1 METTTTFVLGIAAG
15 GLIITLIGSLV
26 EVLKMRK
33 QIAELRKSNAQS
45 DKELEDIHN
54 SFDKQFEMMDRTVSE
69 SHNDIM
75 RDIRETSEMIHRT
88 IDEINRHMETLA
100 QREREQTQQ
109 EVNML
114 LDEIRKH
121 AESEGR
127 IRYEDFNTLQKR
139 IDETNRYVDSRID
152 KAVDGLCTRMDTMF
166 IQKETDTTILKS

>member
-1 METTTTFVLGIAAG
+1 METTTTFVLGIVAG

-54 SFDKQFEMMDRTVSE
+54 SFDRQFEMMDRTVSE
-69 SHNDIM
+69 THEDIM

-109 EVNML
+109 EVSML
-114 LDEIRKH
+114 FDEIRKH
-121 AESEGR
+121 TKEEEH
-127 IRYEDFNTLQKR
+127 IRFEDFNTLQKR

-152 KAVDGLCTRMDTMF
+152 RAIDGLCTRMDTMF